1 MPAPEA
7 APAGCR
13 FHPRCPL
20 AVARCRERHPRLRA
34 LGERRLARCHRAED
48 MLAGGL
54 P

>member
-13 FHPRCPL
+13 FQPRCPL
-20 AVARCRERHPRLRA
+20 AVERCRSDHPVLRTVGA
-34 LGERRLARCHRAED
+34 GRLARCHRAED
-48 MLAGGL
+48 MLAGAL